1 MDKLLPDDVGDG
13 LRSRQG
19 VSVTEYLNE
28 WCAPFVSSEIEWVAP
43 FDEIWGCGGADCGLS
58 FYPSCSAISRRR
70 GPQRPVSGGE
80 RASKGCQNEEFSR
93 DADVG
98 AQRTQRNS
106 GRSRA
111 RASLCKWTF
120 LCMRRSG

>member
-28 WCAPFVSSEIEWVAP
+28 WCVPFVSSEIEWVAP

-106 GRSRA
+106 WRSRA
-111 RASLCKWTF
+111 R
-120 LCMRRSG
+120 RVIV